1 MRKSIIII
9 AIIAIF
15 VLGSVILHA
24 GVYDLVINNVYSHN
38 WSNSPV
44 YVTLVSSYGTRNIS
58 SGDLHNLPS
67 STYTFENEHLN
78 EGYYLFTASQDSRS
92 ISGSFYLH
100 GQWGVVLG
108 TLPGPY
114 EPIPNNPPIQD

>member
-1 MRKSIIII
+1 MRKNTIII

-24 GVYDLVINNVYSHN
+24 GVYDLEINNVYSHN
-38 WSNSPV
+38 WSHAPV
-44 YVTLVSSYGTRNIS
+44 YVTLVSIHGTTYLD
-58 SGDLHNLPS
+58 SGTLTNLPS
-67 STYTFENEHLN
+67 STYTFENEHLD
-78 EGYYLFTASQDSRS
+78 ECYYTFTAHQEDRT
-92 ISGSFYLH
+92 ISGSFSLH

-114 EPIPNNPPIQD
+114 EPIPKDPPIQD